1 MSAVMEASS
10 NDPGAASP
18 GPLPRSLAVPE
29 RAAAASG
36 APTRFP
42 LGRPARLAV
51 FASGRGTN
59 LQSLLHAFPAGHEL
73 ASVVLV
79 VSNRPDAL
87 ALERARAAGVEAV
100 HAPWPNRAAFEAAA
114 NGLLADHGVDLVCL
128 AGFMRLLSAG
138 FTERWAGRLVNVHPS
153 LLPAFPGLDAHG
165 QAIAAG
171 VKESGCTVHLVDAG
185 VDSGPVILQR
195 KVPVLPGDDADTL
208 AERVL
213 AAEHEAYPAALRL
226 LLTGAWR
233 HDDRGEN
240 G

>member
-1 MSAVMEASS
+1 MPPQA
-10 NDPGAASP
+10 
-18 GPLPRSLAVPE
+18 
-29 RAAAASG
+29 RAQ
-36 APTRFP
+36 APFP
-42 LGRPARLAV
+42 LGRTARLAV

-59 LQSLLHAFPAGHEL
+59 LQSLLRAFPAGDGL

-79 VSNRPDAL
+79 VSNRPDAP
-87 ALERARAAGVEAV
+87 ALDRAREAGVTAV
-100 HAPWPNRAAFEAAA
+100 YVPWPNRAAFEAAA
-114 NGLLADHGVDLVCL
+114 NDLLVEQAVDVVCL
-128 AGFMRLLSAG
+128 AGFMRLLTAG

-171 VKESGCTVHLVDAG
+171 VSESGCTVHLVDAG

-195 KVPVLPGDDADTL
+195 RVPVLPGDDADAL

-213 AAEHEAYPAALRL
+213 AVEHEAYPAALRL

-233 HDDRGEN
+233 QDRLGEN
-240 G
+240 A